1 MLDAGIAC
9 ENYSHILRSV
19 IDITE
24 MGRIYTSANI
34 AIQRCLCKHFK
45 TNKTYIRGVSMES
58 HACASIA
65 TGKRFACSN

>member
-34 AIQRCLCKHFK
+34 AIQRCLYNCV
-45 TNKTYIRGVSMES
+45 NISRQ
-58 HACASIA
+58 I
-65 TGKRFACSN
+65 KRIFAG